1 MARTFSLSLSTFY
14 FYDMEKYTNDL
25 AKESS
30 PYLLQ
35 HAHNPV
41 DWVPW
46 SPDVFERAEKENKL
60 VLISVGYSA
69 CHWCHVMEHESFED
83 EEVAAIMNKHF
94 INVKVDREERP
105 DVDQV
110 YMTAVQLMTQSG
122 GWPLNCFTLPDGRP
136 IYGGTYFP
144 KEQWMNILKSLRYTY
159 DNEKEKVLEYAENLH
174 EGVQR
179 SELITVASETQ
190 QFEKEVLNELI
201 QRWSRSFD
209 REWGGNSRAPKFPL
223 PSNLEFL
230 LNYGLLEDDNMAL
243 QHVETTL
250 DNMALGGI
258 YDQVGGGFSRYS
270 VDMLWKVPHFEKMLY
285 DNGQLLTVYARAYA
299 IFKKPLY
306 KRIIDQTIAW
316 MEREML
322 DESGAFYAAL
332 DADSEGVEGKF
343 YVWTAAELESVLD
356 RHFGWFQRVYEI
368 NQNGHWEEG
377 NYILLRRKSDVEL
390 CKELDCTQD
399 ELEAQ
404 LHRVHELLLSARSHR
419 IRPGL
424 DNKCLTGW
432 NAMTVR
438 GLCEAYAVLWE
449 DHYLHLAE
457 KVMRWIINTQCKEGK
472 LYRNYNDGQ
481 TNIEGFLEDYAHTID
496 ACIAVYQVTFKVD
509 WLTKAKEL
517 MDYCLEAFG
526 DDDSQMFFFTN
537 ADTQLIARK
546 MEINDN
552 VIPSSNSVMARNL
565 YYLGRY
571 LNEAGYLDRSRTMLG
586 NVYDGMEQYGS
597 GYSNWGMVLL
607 HEIYGLAELVTGER
621 DDALTLRK
629 SGVPMVLQAQI
640 DADLPLTASKLD
652 TLKDQIMVCFEG
664 TCKFPTKDWDVAK
677 TQVFQRESMDNNS
690 K

>member
-1 MARTFSLSLSTFY
+1 
-14 FYDMEKYTNDL
+14 MEKYTNAL

-41 DWVPW
+41 NWVPW
-46 SPDVFERAEKENKL
+46 SEEVFKRAEEENKL

-83 EEVAAIMNKHF
+83 EEVATIMNKHF

-144 KEQWMNILKSLRYTY
+144 KEQWMNILKSLRYTF
-159 DNEKEKVLEYAENLH
+159 DNDKEKVLEYAENLH
-174 EGVQR
+174 EGIQR
-179 SELITVASETQ
+179 SELISVASESKR
-190 QFEKEVLNELI
+190 FEKEVLEELI
-201 QRWSRSFD
+201 QRWSKSFD

-223 PSNLEFL
+223 PSNMEFL
-230 LNYGLLEDDNMAL
+230 LNYGLLQSDDMTL

-258 YDQVGGGFSRYS
+258 YDHVGGGFSRYS

-285 DNGQLLTVYARAYA
+285 DNGQLLTIYSRAYA
-299 IFKKPLY
+299 TFKKPLY
-306 KRIIDQTIAW
+306 KRIIKQTVAW
-316 MEREML
+316 LEREML

-343 YVWTAAELESVLD
+343 YVWTVKELEDTLG
-356 RHFGWFQRVYEI
+356 RHFGWFRRVYEI

-377 NYILLRRKSDVEL
+377 NYILLRRKSDIEL
-390 CKELDCTQD
+390 CKELDCSQD
-399 ELEAQ
+399 EFEDQ
-404 LHRVHELLLSARSHR
+404 LNRVHELLLSARSHR

-438 GLCEAYAVLWE
+438 GLCEAYIALGE
-449 DHYLHLAE
+449 EHYLNLAE
-457 KVMRWIINTQCKEGK
+457 KIMHWIVDIQSTDGK
-472 LYRNYNDGQ
+472 IYRNFNNKE
-481 TNIEGFLEDYAHTID
+481 TTIEGFLEDYAHTID
-496 ACIAVYQVTFKVD
+496 ACIAMYQATFKVN
-509 WLTKAKEL
+509 WLKKAQQW
-517 MDYCLEAFG
+517 MDHCVEAFG
-526 DDDSQMFFFTN
+526 DTKSQMFFFTN
-537 ADTQLIARK
+537 QETSLIARK

-571 LNEAGYLDRSRTMLG
+571 LNNMDYLERSRTMLA

-597 GYSNWGMVLL
+597 GYSNWGMILL
-607 HEIYGLAELVTGER
+607 HELFGLAEVVTKER
-621 DDALTLRK
+621 DDAFTLQK
-629 SGVPMVLQAQI
+629 QGVPLILSARV
-640 DADLPLTASKLD
+640 DADLPLTASKID
-652 TLKDQIMVCFEG
+652 IPEDEIMVCFEG
-664 TCKFPTKDWDVAK
+664 ACQLPTTDWDEAAK
-677 TQVFQRESMDNNS
+677 QVYQRVSMDNNS
-690 K
+690 SEKE

>member
-1 MARTFSLSLSTFY
+1 
-14 FYDMEKYTNDL
+14 MEKYTNAL
-25 AKESS
+25 IKETS

-46 SPDVFERAEKENKL
+46 SPDVFERAKEENKI

-94 INVKVDREERP
+94 VNVKVDREERP

-159 DNEKEKVLEYAENLH
+159 DNEKDKVLEYAENLH
-174 EGVQR
+174 EGIQK
-179 SELITVASETQ
+179 SELISVASDAL
-190 QFEKEVLNELI
+190 QFQKSTLDELI
-201 QRWSRSFD
+201 KRWSRSFD

-230 LNYGLLEDDNMAL
+230 LNYALLENDAQAL
-243 QHVETTL
+243 AHVETTL

-258 YDQVGGGFSRYS
+258 YDQIGGGFSRYS

-285 DNGQLLTVYARAYA
+285 DNGQLLTIYSRAFA
-299 IFKKPLY
+299 VFKKPLY
-306 KRIIDQTIAW
+306 KRIVQQTIKW
-316 MEREML
+316 LEREMA

-343 YVWTAAELESVLD
+343 YVWTAAELEETLG
-356 RHFGWFQRVYEI
+356 RHFSWFRRVFEI

-377 NYILLRRKSDVEL
+377 NYILLRRKPDEEICREL
-390 CKELDCTQD
+390 KCTQD
-399 ELEAQ
+399 EFEAQ
-404 LHRVHELLLSARSHR
+404 LERVNELLLSARSHR

-432 NAMTVR
+432 NAMTVK
-438 GLCEAYAVLWE
+438 GLCEAFMVFGEEHFLN
-449 DHYLHLAE
+449 LAL
-457 KVMRWIINTQCKEGK
+457 KNMNWIKETQFKDGK
-472 LYRNYNDGQ
+472 LYRNYNGG
-481 TNIEGFLEDYAHTID
+481 TTSIEGFLEDYAHAID
-496 ACIAVYQVTFKVD
+496 ACIALYQATFD
-509 WLTKAKEL
+509 IRWIQQANEWLTICHEN
-517 MDYCLEAFG
+517 FG
-526 DDDSQMFFFTN
+526 DEASQMYFFTSAN
-537 ADTQLIARK
+537 TTLIARK

-571 LNEAGYLDRSRTMLG
+571 FRNHDYSHRAKTMLA

-597 GYSNWGMVLL
+597 GYSNWGMILL
-607 HEIYGLAELVTGER
+607 HEIYGLAELVTMPKVKNPH
-621 DDALTLRK
+621 TLQK
-629 SGVPMVLQAQI
+629 EGVPFVLAANYS
-640 DADLPLTASKLD
+640 DDLPFTEGKSDAPD
-652 TLKDQIMVCFEG
+652 NQIMVCFEG
-664 TCKFPTKDWDVAK
+664 ACKLPTTDWQEARK
-677 TQVFQRESMDNNS
+677 QVYQR
-690 K
+690 